1 MDKIFDTTEF
11 RRKCEALHFIE
22 ESLKEL
28 MPNTYKEYL
37 SGKEQVQELKK
48 SIREYSKRKS
58 DRKYFGES
66 DYEYYKVLIELPE
79 YITNKEDAEEYF
91 KENEFMTCRPSQYDC
106 TGQHFTLRYKIFKR
120 NGKYMAYHECGVDV

>member
-37 SGKEQVQELKK
+37 SGKEQVRELKK

-58 DRKYFGES
+58 DRRYFGES
-66 DYEYYKVLIELPE
+66 DYGYYKVLIELPE
-79 YITNKEDAEEYF
+79 YIKSKEDAEEYF
-91 KENEFMTCRPSQYDC
+91 KENEFMTCRPSQYEC
-106 TGQHFTLRYKIFKR
+106 TGQHFTLRYKISKR